1 MRARHVLVALVLLC
15 APSLAAQGVL
25 VAPPGLFIDHGARG
39 GSLELYNPGDD
50 PAEVAISLEFGYPVS
65 DSAGRVTLR
74 MADPDTARA
83 SATRWVEAF
92 PRRLTLAPRQRQ
104 TIRLLAKPP
113 AALPDG
119 EYWAR
124 IVVEAKG
131 ARVKLDGAPDSG
143 GIAVGLTLNVRT
155 VVALLYRQ
163 GKVATGLGVSDTRA
177 WVDHDSLLVRARF
190 ERHGN
195 AAFIGRVRGTLDDAS
210 GKTVASFTAPLA
222 VYYALEPRFAAPVRG
237 LAPGRYVL
245 HLDVDT
251 GRDDVRR
258 ESLLSIDALR
268 DSASVVV
275 TTR

>member
-1 MRARHVLVALVLLC
+1 MRARHVLLALFLL
-15 APSLAAQGVL
+15 ASPAAAQGVL

-39 GSLELYNPGDD
+39 GSLELYNPGAD
-50 PAEVAISLEFGYPVS
+50 PAEVEISLEFGYPVS
-65 DSAGRVTLR
+65 DSTGRVTLL
-74 MADPDTARA
+74 MANADTARA
-83 SATRWVEAF
+83 SAARWIEAF

-104 TIRLLAKPP
+104 TVRLLAKPP
-113 AALPDG
+113 AGLPDG

-124 IVVEAKG
+124 IVVAAKG
-131 ARVKLDGAPDSG
+131 ARVRLDSAQDDG
-143 GIAVGLTLNVRT
+143 GIEVGLTLNVRT

-163 GKVATGLGVSDTRA
+163 GKVATGLDVRDTRA

-195 AAFIGRVRGTLDDAS
+195 AAFIGRVRGSLTDAS

-222 VYYALEPRFAAPVRG
+222 VYYTLEPRFAAPVRG

-251 GRDDVRR
+251 ERDDVRR
-258 ESLLSIDALR
+258 ESLLPIDALR
-268 DSASVVV
+268 DSTSVLVSA
-275 TTR
+275 R

>member
-1 MRARHVLVALVLLC
+1 MRARHVLLALFLL
-15 APSLAAQGVL
+15 ASPAAAQGVL

-39 GSLELYNPGDD
+39 GSLELYNPGAD
-50 PAEVAISLEFGYPVS
+50 PAEVEISLEFGYPVS
-65 DSAGRVTLR
+65 DSTGRVTLL
-74 MADPDTARA
+74 MANADTARA
-83 SATRWVEAF
+83 SAARWIEAF

-104 TIRLLAKPP
+104 TVRLLAKPP
-113 AALPDG
+113 AGLPDG

-124 IVVEAKG
+124 IVVAAKG
-131 ARVKLDGAPDSG
+131 ARVRLDSAQDDG
-143 GIAVGLTLNVRT
+143 GIEVGLTLNVRT

-163 GKVATGLGVSDTRA
+163 GKVATGLDVRDTRA

-195 AAFIGRVRGTLDDAS
+195 AAFIGRARGSLTDAS

-222 VYYALEPRFAAPVRG
+222 VYYTLEPRFAAPVRG

-251 GRDDVRR
+251 ERDDVRR
-258 ESLLSIDALR
+258 ESLLPIDALR
-268 DSASVVV
+268 DSTSVLVSA
-275 TTR
+275 R